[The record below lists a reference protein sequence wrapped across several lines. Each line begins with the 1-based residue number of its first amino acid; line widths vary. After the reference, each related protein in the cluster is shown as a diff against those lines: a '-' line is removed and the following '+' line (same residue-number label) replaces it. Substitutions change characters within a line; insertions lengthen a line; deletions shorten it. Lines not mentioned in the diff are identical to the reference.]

1 MDKIKALFQKAGVS
15 EDLAGQIIESLESY
29 KATLREQFEKEY
41 AGKVAQAK
49 KVCIEETEA
58 HKRELARRLQIFCET
73 KGAAIE
79 AQLAKQSALSES
91 EALSKL
97 TAVRALLE
105 GIQLGNR
112 EPNGAA
118 TAGLEKAK
126 KRVQVAEAK
135 ASQAVETANRQ
146 TAIAEKALKKNR
158 ALATENAHLKK
169 KMQGGGETVTEG
181 RQPQGTRRRIDGAR
195 RKSRQPTSTRPTLV
209 ESQDRRPPK
218 QRQTPQI
225 SNSGNG
231 NGFSVQDIAA
241 QVDEDL
247 V

>member
-1 MDKIKALFQKAGVS
+1 MDKIKALLGKAGVNG
-15 EDLAGQIIESLESY
+15 ELASRIVGSLESY
-29 KATLREQFEKEY
+29 KTTLREQFEQEY
-41 AGKVAQAK
+41 AGKVEQAK
-49 KVCIEETEA
+49 RVCIEETET

-79 AQLAKQSALSES
+79 AQLAKSSALNES

-105 GIQLGNR
+105 GITLNG
-112 EPNGAA
+112 EPNGAV
-118 TAGLEKAK
+118 TAGLEKSK
-126 KRVQVAEAK
+126 KQVKVAVE
-135 ASQAVETANRQ
+135 QRDRAVETANRQ

-158 ALATENAHLKK
+158 VLATENAQLKK
-169 KMQGGGETVTEG
+169 RRSGKPVTEG
-181 RQPQGTRRRIDGAR
+181 KQKKSRRIDGT
-195 RKSRQPTSTRPTLV
+195 RKGARQPVSTRPTLV

-218 QRQTPQI
+218 QKKNPHVSGT
-225 SNSGNG
+225 GNG
-231 NGFSVQDIAA
+231 QGNGYGISDIAS